1 MTEFQIHKRKSCK
14 VSIIQIQ
21 LTKLQIIF
29 IIRSMDL
36 HQLIE
41 TLASKINKYYKHS
54 SHLRLRALT
63 TIIQLKMFNTLV
75 KNQAEIYLLLEK
87 QQSHLTNKKNKLL
100 KISTLEKLQ
109 WLLKLQFRKPR
120 FLINF

>member
-21 LTKLQIIF
+21 LTKQQTIF
-29 IIRSMDL
+29 IVRLMDL

-41 TLASKINKYYKHS
+41 ILVSKIRKHYKRF

-63 TIIQLKMFNTLV
+63 TIIQLKIFNTPV
-75 KNQAEIYLLLEK
+75 KNQAEIYLHLEK

-100 KISTLEKLQ
+100 KISILEKLQ
-109 WLLKLQFRKPR
+109 WLLKLQFRKLH
-120 FLINF
+120 F